1 MGGDVWTVMS
11 KRQYFEDKTAKFIA
25 GCVVEAFDFLHAH
38 HFIYRDLKPEN
49 LMLTSDGYCKL
60 VSCLLISSWIACYRN
75 STPQVD
81 FGFAKYVRPNEKTNT
96 FAGTPE
102 YVAPEIILD
111 RGHDRAVDYWALGI
125 LIYELLVGKTPFRG
139 VNQIKI
145 YQNILSGIDVIH
157 MPSRIPKPAQH
168 LIRHLCKQLPA
179 ERLGYQRKGIAD
191 IKRHSWFDSLD
202 WTKLKQKQLQS
213 PIKRNLKSLTD
224 VQYFMHLGGESDYE
238 PPEELSGWDKDF

>member
-1 MGGDVWTVMS
+1 M
-11 KRQYFEDKTAKFIA
+11 RQ
-25 GCVVEAFDFLHAH
+25 
-38 HFIYRDLKPEN
+38 
-49 LMLTSDGYCKL
+49 
-60 VSCLLISSWIACYRN
+60 
-75 STPQVD
+75 
-81 FGFAKYVRPNEKTNT
+81 NEKTNT

-145 YQNILSGIDVIH
+145 YQQILSGIDVIH
-157 MPSRIPKPAQH
+157 MPSRIPKSAQH
-168 LIRHLCKQLPA
+168 LVKHLCKQLPA

-191 IKRHSWFDSLD
+191 IKRHSWFESLD
-202 WTKLKQKQLQS
+202 WQQLKTKQLSS
-213 PIKRNLKSLTD
+213 PIKRPLKSWSDL
-224 VQYFMHLGGESDYE
+224 QYFGPSGVENDYE